1 MDIDKL
7 HDFISKHTVRGACT
21 CGQCIDAPDNPEA
34 NQPEG
39 HVANLTF
46 FKVSLTG
53 DPSAEEFTIL
63 TEGLLPTDG
72 SEINY
77 LTLGGLLGDQGFAL
91 QVMGMGALLGAWT
104 LLSPDT
110 MAPFLDDATK
120 QKMAGMGMVSIKAKA
135 DDS

>member
-1 MDIDKL
+1 MDIDNL
-7 HDFISKHTVRGACT
+7 YDFISKHLVRGACT
-21 CGQCIDAPDNPEA
+21 CGRCIDAPDNPEA

-53 DPSAEEFTIL
+53 EPDTEEFTRL
-63 TEGLLPTDG
+63 TEGLLPSDG

-77 LTLGGLLGDQGFAL
+77 LALGGLLGDQGFAL
-91 QVMGMGALLGAWT
+91 QVMGMGALLGTWT

-110 MAPFLDDATK
+110 VVPFLDDATK
-120 QKMAGMGMVSIKAKA
+120 QKMAGSGMVSIKAKGE
-135 DDS
+135 